1 MIFLGSVVCI
11 HSLWRCFS
19 CLGLFLFG
27 LGIFSSPWQCLC
39 ALISLVGRRDM
50 LFANFRESRAG
61 DVSICPFGST
71 TRLRSSL
78 QITRSH
84 RFSLANLVG
93 EGTWGNRVWQ

>member
-39 ALISLVGRRDM
+39 ALITLVGRRDR
-50 LFANFRESRAG
+50 F
-61 DVSICPFGST
+61 V
-71 TRLRSSL
+71 
-78 QITRSH
+78 QTRSH
-84 RFSLANLVG
+84 RFSLANG
-93 EGTWGNRVWQ
+93 FEGTWGGRMWRLPAMH